1 MFAYERGKFSIFDL
15 IFLNSE
21 RKFICNNCWNMTN
34 NQINKLVSGNWMGLY
49 IHVTSNVKLISVS
62 ADANIVVLVRTGHVI
77 MSKSQSFSSLNLKD
91 YFSFTQ
97 SLLWIQCLSRV
108 SISLLSRGSDPGC
121 SHLAAP
127 WELMAFSC

>member
-1 MFAYERGKFSIFDL
+1 
-15 IFLNSE
+15 
-21 RKFICNNCWNMTN
+21 MTN

-49 IHVTSNVKLISVS
+49 IHVTSNVKLIFVS

-97 SLLWIQCLSRV
+97 SLLWI
-108 SISLLSRGSDPGC
+108 
-121 SHLAAP
+121 
-127 WELMAFSC
+127 